1 MTECS
6 GLAIISTY
14 PMKEVEFHQFT
25 LKGTIWDG
33 EALQGKGVGRVRI
46 EPRPNT
52 TVDVFVTHT
61 IADHGTEMLNPYSL
75 SFITHNVYLTK
86 YMLIFIDLI

>member
-46 EPRPNT
+46 EPRPRGISILGE
-52 TVDVFVTHT
+52 VR
-61 IADHGTEMLNPYSL
+61 
-75 SFITHNVYLTK
+75 NVE
-86 YMLIFIDLI
+86 I

>member
-46 EPRPNT
+46 EPRP
-52 TVDVFVTHT
+52 
-61 IADHGTEMLNPYSL
+61 
-75 SFITHNVYLTK
+75 
-86 YMLIFIDLI
+86 